1 MDDAAWILPD
11 QVVADLQRSG
21 GARLRIVLQHLS
33 PADDA
38 GVGRDLDEDPRVGQD
53 ECLNL
58 GDLDFVLRT
67 DLSRV
72 RPMGGESRIKAVQG
86 TSAQDPA
93 NQRPAIYVH
102 RDISFVGKRTHGC
115 SLLQRASPGFTG
127 AILCQWPRGFY
138 MRFRLA
144 MERDRGAFSAVAA
157 KMRPE

>member
-21 GARLRIVLQHLS
+21 RARLRIVLEHLS

-58 GDLDFVLRT
+58 GDLDFVLRS

-72 RPMGGESRIKAVQG
+72 RPLRGESRIKAVQG

-102 RDISFVGKRTHGC
+102 RDISFVGERHAR
-115 SLLQRASPGFTG
+115 LLGRFTW

-138 MRFRLA
+138 MRFPA
-144 MERDRGAFSAVAA
+144 GHGSRDGSREKVPS
-157 KMRPE
+157 